1 MTERRDQ
8 PPDPYGSYAPPG
20 RGVPLGVPPD
30 PYGSYP
36 PPGRGVPSGVPP
48 DPYGSYPPPGR
59 GVPPDPYGEYG
70 PRDRDLPPE
79 ARGSI
84 VTPFRVVL
92 LIALMGSAAVAAYSL
107 LVARGSQS
115 IAITVAA
122 LAVLG
127 VTTALLSLTLA
138 AGAVRAGRN
147 GNGGRAI
154 LGGLFG
160 GLFALGASGALAAAV
175 IFGLLSQA

>member
-1 MTERRDQ
+1 
-8 PPDPYGSYAPPG
+8 
-20 RGVPLGVPPD
+20 VPPD

-36 PPGRGVPSGVPP
+36 PQGRGFPQ
-48 DPYGSYPPPGR
+48 DPYGSYPPS
-59 GVPPDPYGEYG
+59 DPYGGYAPQG
-70 PRDRDLPPE
+70 RVPPK
-79 ARGSI
+79 AGGRV
-84 VTPFRVVL
+84 VTPFRIVL
-92 LIALMGSAAVAAYSL
+92 LIALIGSAAVAAYSL

-127 VTTALLSLTLA
+127 VTMALLSLTLA

-160 GLFALGASGALAAAV
+160 GFFALGASGALAAAV
-175 IFGLLSQA
+175 IFGLLSQP

>member
-1 MTERRDQ
+1 
-8 PPDPYGSYAPPG
+8 
-20 RGVPLGVPPD
+20 
-30 PYGSYP
+30 
-36 PPGRGVPSGVPP
+36 
-48 DPYGSYPPPGR
+48 
-59 GVPPDPYGEYG
+59 
-70 PRDRDLPPE
+70 
-79 ARGSI
+79 

-92 LIALMGSAAVAAYSL
+92 LIALLGSAAVAAYSL

-127 VTTALLSLTLA
+127 VTMALLSLTLA
-138 AGAVRAGRN
+138 AGAVRAGRD
-147 GNGGRAI
+147 GYGVRAI

-175 IFGLLSQA
+175 IFALLSQA